1 MKALKQITIIILL
14 VLIGCSTATEKKT
27 TLTEIESNAVIGK
40 WLNLWETYDVNKLGD
55 VFLESD
61 KLTYFSSEKRG
72 LIKGYDKMKPHHI
85 GFGFVEGGKKPAKS
99 LWLENIETRVY
110 DGSTMVGGVWY
121 FGDKSLPKDSISNGP
136 VTFIIVKD
144 KQGLAK
150 IIHTHFANY

>member
-1 MKALKQITIIILL
+1 MKTLKQITLIILFVL
-14 VLIGCSTATEKKT
+14 VGCSAATEKKT
-27 TLTEIESNAVIGK
+27 RLTEIESNAVIGK
-40 WLNLWETYDVNKLGD
+40 WLNLWETYDANMLGD
-55 VFLESD
+55 IFLESD
-61 KLTYFSSEKRG
+61 ALTYFSSEKKG

-85 GFGFVEGGKKPAKS
+85 GFGFVEGGKKPEKS

-110 DGSTMVGGVWY
+110 DGSIMVGGVWY